1 MFSAM
6 RTLLIGLLCL
16 SLNPPASAEEYFQV
30 TTLAPGLFLLGTDQ
44 GSYSNNSL
52 VFTGVDGVL
61 LVDTHSGEDTGAL
74 ADFVDSLGS
83 GPPRYIITT
92 HRHGEHIGGNGIW
105 GSDPVIVAHHLF
117 PDKLRSGTFLFSEYP
132 PEIFPDITFTDSLEI
147 NFNGET
153 IRLVNIG
160 GSHDDN
166 EIMVHFTG
174 SGVAHVSSVVNGFN
188 FPSVD
193 GDGDVLKFEPVVRKL
208 MTLLPHDVRLVSGHH
223 GQATGFDFTGSW
235 DQLPAYAEMMES
247 TVEIV
252 RQGLAAGKTTEEMQT
267 AGVLDDYL
275 EYAGSYVGTD
285 DWIYYIVDALT
296 VPREDREDVCQP
308 VFEAWKR
315 DGAPAAVDCYQRLER
330 ERQGEYSFHETTL
343 LSIALK
349 LYTRELYEDA
359 SVFLQGCLEIYPT
372 AEYAYY
378 SHYVLAKGLH
388 KLDQAD
394 KAVLHCR
401 ESIRL
406 NSEFSEAVLFLEELT
421 GVVDGR

>member
-1 MFSAM
+1 MSSTM
-6 RTLLIGLLCL
+6 RTLFAGLICL
-16 SLNPPASAEEYFQV
+16 SLIPTAGAEEYFQV
-30 TTLAPGLFLLGTDQ
+30 TTLAPGLLLIGTDQ

-52 VFTGVDGVL
+52 VFFGEDGLL
-61 LVDTHSGEDTGAL
+61 LVDTHSSEDTEAL
-74 ADFVDSLGS
+74 ANFVDSLGF

-105 GSDPVIVAHHLF
+105 DSEPVIVAHHLL

-132 PEIFPDITFTDSLEI
+132 PEIFPDITFADSLEI
-147 NFNGET
+147 GFNGEI

-174 SGVAHVSSVVNGFN
+174 SGVAHISSVVNGFN

-193 GDGDVLKFEPVVRKL
+193 GDGDVLMFESVVRRL
-208 MTLLPHDVRLVSGHH
+208 MSLLPQDVRLVSGHH
-223 GQATGFDFTGSW
+223 GQATGYDFTGSW
-235 DQLPAYAEMMES
+235 DQLPAYAEMMKA
-247 TVEIV
+247 TIEIV
-252 RQGLAAGKTTEEMQT
+252 RRGLAAGKTTGEMQ
-267 AGVLDDYL
+267 AEGVLDDYR

-308 VFEAWKR
+308 VFRVWKSE
-315 DGAPAAVDCYQRLER
+315 GARAAVDCYQRLER
-330 ERQGEYSFHETTL
+330 EQKQEYFFHETIL
-343 LSIALK
+343 LSIGLK
-349 LYTRELYEDA
+349 LYTRELYGDA
-359 SVFLQGCLEIYPT
+359 CEFLLGCTGLYPE

-378 SHYVLAKGLH
+378 SHFVLAKGFH
-388 KLDQAD
+388 KLEQSD

-401 ESIRL
+401 ESVRL
-406 NSEFSEAVLFLEELT
+406 NPDFSEAVEFLEELT
-421 GVVDGR
+421 RTPGGD